1 MSSGFFIPLHQDI
14 LITPLFLLSPL
25 VSIQEDNHSSHTHCH
40 DPETYFVSLHNVHKG
55 RGSFLGRAILTNMA
69 ITPITLMSSSY
80 VFPD

>member
-1 MSSGFFIPLHQDI
+1 MSSGFFIPLRQEI

-25 VSIQEDNHSSHTHCH
+25 VSIREDNHSSHTHCH
-40 DPETYFVSLHNVHKG
+40 DPETYVVSLHNERKS

-69 ITPITLMSSSY
+69 ITPTTLVSSSC